1 MQGGPGGQGVEWD
14 RWEARQQR
22 EVMQSGDEGASHLLA
37 GSELTWSWGSRGSGR
52 AVIVAVGEQG
62 RVVQRSGGAL
72 RPRDLDQH
80 PREGGDFLSR
90 STCQPKCRNRFEGF
104 AFLLLQTLILWR
116 QVLSLLWLAVW
127 LYESWL

>member
-1 MQGGPGGQGVEWD
+1 MMQGGPGGQGVEWD

-62 RVVQRSGGAL
+62 RVV
-72 RPRDLDQH
+72 
-80 PREGGDFLSR
+80 
-90 STCQPKCRNRFEGF
+90 
-104 AFLLLQTLILWR
+104 
-116 QVLSLLWLAVW
+116 
-127 LYESWL
+127 